1 MSQVSG
7 VFVVRVK
14 QIKPILSVLLF
25 HISCVAAFAKHATI
39 DLTRF
44 VAVGDSL
51 SAGVS
56 NIGLVEG
63 QQEAG
68 YLAVL
73 ARQAGITLDLP
84 LIAKPGMPPVLRLQ
98 EPVGLIP
105 QLTVDDPANL
115 FNNLL
120 NPQRTNPKLQPTNVS
135 VPGFTV
141 AQALQFR
148 PTTLAVQPGPEQWGN
163 LVLGYPSPFLPGSD
177 GVSRTM
183 IEQAL
188 LHNPT
193 AALVWLGNND
203 ALVPALVGGGLKNGN
218 RVGIADAITPPANF
232 ERDYKA
238 ILDKLCGFVAT
249 SSTGNNGV
257 CTSEISLITA
267 TIPDLTA
274 IPYFTPLD
282 EVAQL
287 FGVSTKTLMSKTGLN
302 KGDSVRRSAL
312 PEIQKIL
319 NGDPKASIAGM
330 CDSPIYALP
339 VKQVPC
345 VFKAADAVIV
355 QNAVSAYNDAI
366 ARRSAAHDAFVLD
379 TNGFIS
385 RLQDKGYKIRSLR
398 LTTSYLGGLFSLDG
412 IHPSVTGYAVL
423 ANSVIDALNKEYK
436 LKIPEASVEDVWNSD
451 PLKPYSVAQ

>member
-1 MSQVSG
+1 
-7 VFVVRVK
+7 
-14 QIKPILSVLLF
+14 
-25 HISCVAAFAKHATI
+25 
-39 DLTRF
+39 
-44 VAVGDSL
+44 
-51 SAGVS
+51 VS
-56 NIGLVEG
+56 NIGLLEE
-63 QQEAG
+63 QQQAG
-68 YLAVL
+68 YIAVL
-73 ARQAGITLDLP
+73 ARQAGIRLDLP
-84 LIAKPGMPPVLRLQ
+84 LIAKPGMPPVLRLK

-115 FNNLL
+115 LNNLL
-120 NPQRTNPKLQPTNVS
+120 NPQRTDPKLQPTNLS

-148 PTTLAVQPGPEQWGN
+148 PTTLAVPPGPEQWGN
-163 LVLGYPSPFLPGSD
+163 LVLGYPSPLSPNSE

-188 LHNPT
+188 MMNPT

-203 ALVPALVGGGLKNGN
+203 ALVPALVGGGMKNGN
-218 RVGIADAITPPANF
+218 PVGIADAITPPADF

-249 SSTGNNGV
+249 SSTGKNGV
-257 CTSEISLITA
+257 CASETTLITA
-267 TIPDLTA
+267 TIPDLTG

-312 PEIQKIL
+312 PVIQKIL
-319 NGDPKASIAGM
+319 NGDPTASIAGL

-345 VFKAADAVIV
+345 IFRAADAAAV
-355 QNAVSAYNDAI
+355 QNAVNAYNDAI
-366 ARRSAAHDAFVLD
+366 ARQSAAHDALMLD

-385 RLQDKGYKIRSLR
+385 RLQDKGYKIRNLR

-412 IHPSVTGYAVL
+412 IHPSATGYAVL
-423 ANSVIDALNKEYK
+423 ANFVIDEMNKEYK

-451 PLKPYSVAQ
+451 LLKPYSVAQ